1 MNYNEI
7 LNFLYQRGF
16 HTINLGLERIE
27 TLLRKL
33 GNPEK
38 ELKVIHVAGTNGKGS
53 VCAMCTSI
61 LMEAGYKTGLYT
73 SPHLVEFTE
82 RFKINNKNIAKKRLV
97 ELFEQIK
104 PHITNETYFEII
116 TAMAF
121 LYFKQEKVEIVVL
134 EVGMGGRLDATNVII
149 PLVAVITTISKEHTQ
164 YLGDTIEK
172 IAFEKAG
179 IIKSNF
185 KGNCYVV
192 VGESNAA
199 LNVIK
204 KICKERNAKL
214 AIAKPTALKTSLKGE
229 YQKINAGIAVEA
241 IKALANYG
249 NKMYKISDSAIV
261 NGLLKAEWRG
271 RLDFVERN
279 VVLDC
284 AHNPNGIECLV
295 NELNL
300 LKEQHKFNKFQAVF
314 GAMKDKEIDK
324 MIELLLP
331 IASTFILTTPKGDW
345 INGKWS
351 MEERAEKPENIAKII
366 EDKTRNQNINKQN
379 FNQKKFTQKNIFII
393 KNPMAALKKAKSL
406 AKKDELVVVCGSCFL
421 VGDIMRGMKK
431 Y

>member
-7 LNFLYQRGF
+7 LTSLYQRGF

-27 TLLRKL
+27 TLLKKL

-38 ELKVIHVAGTNGKGS
+38 NLKVIHVAGTNGKGS

-61 LMEAGYKTGLYT
+61 LIEAGYKTGLYT
-73 SPHLVEFTE
+73 SPHLVDFTE
-82 RFKINNKNIAKKRLV
+82 RFKINNKNITKKRLV

-121 LYFKQEKVEIVVL
+121 LYFKQENVDIVVL
-134 EVGMGGRLDATNVII
+134 EVGMGGRLDATNVVT

-179 IIKSNF
+179 IIKDNF

-214 AIAKPTALKTSLKGE
+214 SIAKPTTLKISLKGE
-229 YQKINAGIAVEA
+229 YQKINAGIAIEA
-241 IKALANYG
+241 IKTLTHFGYNIP
-249 NKMYKISDSAIV
+249 NPTIIK
-261 NGLLKAEWRG
+261 GLLKTEWRG
-271 RLDFVERN
+271 RLEFVERN
-279 VVLDC
+279 VIIDC

-300 LKEQHKFNKFQAVF
+300 LKEQHKFNKFQVVF
-314 GAMKDKEIDK
+314 GAMKDKNIKE
-324 MIELLLP
+324 MIKLLLP
-331 IASTFILTTPKGDW
+331 IASTFTLTTPKGDW

-351 MEERAEKPENIAKII
+351 MEERAEKPENITKFL
-366 EDKTRNQNINKQN
+366 KNLH
-379 FNQKKFTQKNIFII
+379 FNQKNIYLI
-393 KNPMAALKKAKSL
+393 KTPFDALKKAKLL

-421 VGDIMRGMKK
+421 VGDIMRGMKNC
-431 Y
+431 

>member
-7 LNFLYQRGF
+7 INYLYQRGF

-27 TLLRKL
+27 ILLRKL

-61 LMEAGYKTGLYT
+61 LIEAGYKTGLYT

-82 RFKINNKNIAKKRLV
+82 RFKINNKNITEKRLV

-121 LYFKQEKVEIVVL
+121 LYFKQEKVDFVVL
-134 EVGMGGRLDATNVII
+134 EVGMGGRLDATNVVT

-164 YLGDTIEK
+164 YLGNTIEK

-179 IIKSNF
+179 IIKDNF

-229 YQKINAGIAVEA
+229 YQKINAGIAIGA
-241 IKALANYG
+241 IKTLAHFGYNIP
-249 NKMYKISDSAIV
+249 NSAIV
-261 NGLLKAEWRG
+261 NGLLKTEWRG

-284 AHNPNGIECLV
+284 AHNPEGIKCLV

-300 LKEQHKFNKFQAVF
+300 LKEQHKFSKFQVVF
-314 GAMKDKEIDK
+314 GAMKDKEINK
-324 MIELLLP
+324 MVKLLLP
-331 IASTFILTTPKGDW
+331 IASKFILTTPKGDW

-351 MEERAEKPENIAKII
+351 MEERAEKPENLAKLII
-366 EDKTRNQNINKQN
+366 DNKFDK
-379 FNQKKFTQKNIFII
+379 KNVFILES
-393 KNPMAALKKAKSL
+393 PSEAFKKAKSL
-406 AKKDELVVVCGSCFL
+406 TKKNELVVVCGSCFL
-421 VGDIMRGMKK
+421 VGDVMRGMKS
-431 Y
+431 